1 MAEYGW
7 AGAPVPG
14 VSGEILPELD
24 LPGPDRQRRW
34 TVLLRLLLLVPQFVV
49 LFFLGIAGFFATVA
63 GWFAALV
70 LGRLPQPIAW
80 FLAGCLTYQTRVYA
94 YGMLLVDRYPPF
106 AFTAPEHPV
115 QVELHP
121 GALNRLA
128 VLFRIFLLI
137 PAAIVSS
144 LAGSGFYALGI
155 LIWLVTLV
163 LGRMPE
169 PVFGATAA
177 TARYAMRFSAYV
189 TMLTSAY
196 PKGLFGD
203 DSRLM
208 PQSRSATRPLL
219 LSGSAKILLVLFLVA
234 GLVSSAFSGTGTTT
248 TSGNNSS
255 TASGSAG

>member
-1 MAEYGW
+1 MADYGW
-7 AGAPVPG
+7 AGPPVPG
-14 VSGEILPELD
+14 VSGEVLPELD
-24 LPGPDRQRRW
+24 LPGPGRQRRW
-34 TVLLRLLLLVPQFVV
+34 TVLLRLLLLVPQYVV
-49 LFFLGIAGFFATVA
+49 LFLLGIAGFVA
-63 GWFAALV
+63 MVVGWFAALL
-70 LGRLPQPIAW
+70 LGRLPQPIAA
-80 FLAGCLTYQTRVYA
+80 FLSGFLVYQTRVYA

-121 GALNRLA
+121 GELNRLA
-128 VLFRIFLLI
+128 VLFRIVLLI
-137 PAAIVSS
+137 PGAVVSG
-144 LAGSGFYALGI
+144 LVTSGFYAVSI

-189 TMLTSAY
+189 TMLTAAY

-219 LSGSAKILLVLFLVA
+219 LSGGAKLLVAVFLVL
-234 GLVSSAFSGTGTTT
+234 GLVSGAFSGTGT
-248 TSGNNSS
+248 SGGSDSGTVN
-255 TASGSAG
+255 ASAR

>member
-7 AGAPVPG
+7 AGPPVPG

-34 TVLLRLLLLVPQFVV
+34 TVLLRLLLLVPQYLV
-49 LFFLGIAGFFATVA
+49 LFFLGIAGFVATVV

-70 LGRLPQPIAW
+70 LGRLPEPIAW
-80 FLAGCLTYQTRVYA
+80 FLGGCLVYQTRVYA

-115 QVELHP
+115 QVALRP
-121 GALNRLA
+121 GELNRLA

-137 PAAIVSS
+137 PAAVVSS
-144 LAGSGFYALGI
+144 LVTSGFYAVSI

-177 TARYAMRFSAYV
+177 TARYAMRFSAYAA
-189 TMLTSAY
+189 MLTSAY
-196 PKGLFGD
+196 PKGLLGD

-208 PQSRSATRPLL
+208 PQTRSATRPLL
-219 LSGSAKILLVLFLVA
+219 LSGSAKVLVVLFLVA

-248 TSGNNSS
+248 SGNNSS
-255 TASGSAG
+255 TASASAG